1 MKKCEIRTV
10 INVDDDDLFNLIEK
24 CKEKHKLAE
33 LIEKALNAYCYQG
46 EKVPES
52 KREVTGADDD
62 VGVPSEVSHELR
74 SLAMQVAVLL
84 NNVQSNH
91 SYTMEAFGRLSAEIG
106 AMNKQTVVV
115 AQNTTESARVSSQPV
130 KEDISSVVDIDEDDV
145 LVQELPTTP
154 MEEVSEDEIADALQE
169 IVQEEKPVEEPKPVV
184 ENKPAEVK
192 SEENSDEDD
201 EDGLSAE
208 ALAAMK
214 AFLSG
219 GG

>member
-52 KREVTGADDD
+52 KREVTGADD

-130 KEDISSVVDIDEDDV
+130 KENISSVVDIDEDDV

-154 MEEVSEDEIADALQE
+154 MEEVSEDEIVDALQE

-184 ENKPAEVK
+184 EDKPAEVK

>member
-52 KREVTGADDD
+52 KREVTGADD

-130 KEDISSVVDIDEDDV
+130 KENISSVVDIDEDDV

-154 MEEVSEDEIADALQE
+154 MEEVSEDEIVDALQE